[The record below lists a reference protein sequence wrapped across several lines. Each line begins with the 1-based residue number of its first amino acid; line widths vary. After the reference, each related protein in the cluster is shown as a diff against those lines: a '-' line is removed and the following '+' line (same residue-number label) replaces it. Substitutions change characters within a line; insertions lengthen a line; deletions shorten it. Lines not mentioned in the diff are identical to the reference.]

1 MTWNQSCSFLKQ
13 YPREIRQK
21 FYELV
26 DHVFLVSNYEK
37 QLIRFWEIFSDILKK
52 EPISISRS
60 PKYKLA
66 SLGCNETQ
74 VS

>member
-1 MTWNQSCSFLKQ
+1 MTRNQSCSFLKQ

-37 QLIRFWEIFSDILKK
+37 QLIGFWEISKK
-52 EPISISRS
+52 EPSLSRS
-60 PKYKLA
+60 LEVQ
-66 SLGCNETQ
+66 STN
-74 VS
+74 

>member
-1 MTWNQSCSFLKQ
+1 MTRNQSCSFLKQ

-37 QLIRFWEIFSDILKK
+37 QLIGFWEIFSDILKR
-52 EPISISRS
+52 EPSLSRS
-60 PKYKLA
+60 LEVQ
-66 SLGCNETQ
+66 STN
-74 VS
+74 